1 MQQLGAEERRRRQ
14 LAAIHAAK
22 AKLGMDDDTYRA
34 MLHQV
39 ARVSS
44 SASLGET
51 DRLRVIR
58 HLASLGNTGWKP
70 IDARSGLR
78 KKIDRQLEA
87 LNRPPTYG
95 DALAQRI
102 CKVEKLI
109 WCDIEQLRKVV
120 AALAYQ
126 QRREAQKVT

>member
-1 MQQLGAEERRRRQ
+1 MQQIGAEERRRRQ

-22 AKLGMDDDTYRA
+22 ARLGMDEDTYRA
-34 MLHQV
+34 MLHQI

-44 SASLGET
+44 SASLSEA

-58 HLASLGNTGWKP
+58 HLATLGNTGWKP
-70 IDARSGLR
+70 VDARSSLR
-78 KKIDRQLEA
+78 RKIDKQLQA
-87 LNRPPTYG
+87 IDRPPAYG
-95 DALAQRI
+95 DALALRI

-109 WCDIEQLRKVV
+109 WCDIAQLRKIV

-126 QRREAQKVT
+126 QRREAQKAT